1 MENYGKYIS
10 PKRQSLPTP
19 KSLIENGKAVF
30 GTFNKEFEIMEL
42 LDCKRPIGILFP
54 GFLKKYRLT
63 LWEAAE
69 VHLDYGVLL
78 SVVCDMG
85 IFGMTLNV
93 FYDKRKKKVYSWCTN
108 LSSSDTIIAPNLLN
122 GNISEAKTKYSAIK
136 FLNNFQDGKCSFSG
150 AHVDKINK
158 IEYDFD
164 LERVSLPS
172 IVSIPFGPNKPLYT
186 QKDFFKAKGR
196 LVLNDE
202 VFESSDHT
210 TAIIDD
216 HRGYYP
222 YRAHYDWL
230 TTMGRSVN
238 SEERYFAFN
247 LTHNQSID
255 QENYNENLIWF
266 ENKTSLLPP
275 VKFLHN
281 TEGNVWTIRDEHDMV
296 DITFQIED
304 RYRMETHAGV
314 VDINYHVA
322 FGEIKGYIRDT
333 DGTKYILD
341 GMMGMGE
348 DKNLRF

>member
-1 MENYGKYIS
+1 MENYGKFIS

-19 KSLIENGKAVF
+19 KSLVENGKAVF
-30 GTFNKEFEIMEL
+30 GTFDKEFETMEL
-42 LDCKRPIGILFP
+42 LNCKKPAGKLFP
-54 GFLKKYRLT
+54 EFLKKYRLT

-69 VHLDYGVLL
+69 VHLDQGVLL

-85 IFGMTLNV
+85 IFGMTLHV

-108 LSSSDTIIAPNLLN
+108 LSSSATKIAPNLLN
-122 GNISEAKTKYSAIK
+122 GSVSEAKTKCSSIK
-136 FLNNFQDGKCSFSG
+136 YVNNFQDGKCAFSG
-150 AHVDKINK
+150 HHSDKINR
-158 IEYDFD
+158 IEYEFD
-164 LERVSLPS
+164 LEKVSLS
-172 IVSIPFGPNKPLYT
+172 SVVSIPLGPNRPLYT

-196 LVLNDE
+196 LTFNDE
-202 VFESSDHT
+202 VFESNDHT

-238 SEERYFAFN
+238 GEERYFAFN
-247 LTHNQSID
+247 LTRNQSID
-255 QENYNENLIWF
+255 QENYNENLIWL
-266 ENKTSLLPP
+266 EGKTSLLPP
-275 VKFLHN
+275 VKFVHN
-281 TEGNVWTIRDEHDMV
+281 AEGSVWTVKDEHGMV
-296 DITFQIED
+296 DITFDIAD

-314 VDINYHVA
+314 IDIKYHVV

-348 DKNLRF
+348 DKNLRL